1 MYTVDECLKT
11 QEMVSTEKSIIQ
23 KNSMTEL
30 LETSLVK
37 KKLLKSN
44 SKSSLRVKKKRRLGL
59 SDKLQLVGPYHETQ
73 ADDEQT

>member
-1 MYTVDECLKT
+1 
-11 QEMVSTEKSIIQ
+11 
-23 KNSMTEL
+23 MTEL

-44 SKSSLRVKKKRRLGL
+44 SKSSLRVKKKRRLGR
-59 SDKLQLVGPYHETQ
+59 SDKLQLIGPYHETQ